1 LTNGS
6 PNWTRIEDEQ
16 LRKLA
21 SAGTTATAIAG
32 VLKRTVPAVHNRS
45 YRLKILIADARNQGV
60 SLKAKK

>member
-21 SAGTTATAIAG
+21 SAGTTAIAIAG
-32 VLKRTVPAVHNRS
+32 ILKRTVPAVRNRS
-45 YRLKILIADARNQGV
+45 YRLKILLADARIQGV
-60 SLKAKK
+60 SLKATK